1 MNGILNKFALKRLPH
16 SYTTMM
22 EPEIGL
28 LMCSLVGIRPNSS
41 CLDPFCGSCSLLAYA
56 TIHGASFTV
65 GLDVNKNSEQRG
77 QIMDNF
83 KYLGL
88 EPPTRIIQ
96 ANAESLL
103 NSKYDRSQSFSNEG
117 ISLHN
122 DSFDFIITDP
132 PYGMSESII
141 TGIYQHWSPC
151 IL

>member
-1 MNGILNKFALKRLPH
+1 MFRTQGGRDPLPLPTAQRRPMNGILNKFALKRLPN
-16 SYTTMM
+16 SYPTTM

-103 NSKYDRSQSFSNEG
+103 NSKYD
-117 ISLHN
+117 IHWTSL
-122 DSFDFIITDP
+122 SCWQ
-132 PYGMSESII
+132 G
-141 TGIYQHWSPC
+141 
-151 IL
+151 